1 MKSNQEI
8 AKEIFQ
14 GKWGDNLERKRRLI
28 EAGYDYD
35 KVMSIVNAIASELP
49 MEEILKRAEE
59 YDREHGIVTD
69 ENDLVPIDENY
80 LVPIEINGTETL
92 EITVDLNKYNSIQ
105 LTFVSGDNNG

>member
-14 GKWGDNLERKRRLI
+14 GKWGENLERKKRLI

-35 KVMSIVNAIASELP
+35 KVMSIVNAIAAELP
-49 MEEILKRAEE
+49 IDEILKHADE
-59 YDREHGIVTD
+59 YDRQHG
-69 ENDLVPIDENY
+69 
-80 LVPIEINGTETL
+80 LVPIEIHGAETL

-105 LTFVSGDNNG
+105 LTFVSGDSDG